1 MTHVSNSRIRAV
13 NCGNDVDD
21 GAYAVRLLQHDV
33 PVNRARRLSEPLR
46 RALNIRTAALEKEQA
61 ADIREFDQLYVR
73 SDELL
78 LQIAERQRRLRRF
91 REILL
96 TREAT

>member
-1 MTHVSNSRIRAV
+1 MLDAFCRDAPANQAPH
-13 NCGNDVDD
+13 
-21 GAYAVRLLQHDV
+21 L
-33 PVNRARRLSEPLR
+33 PEPLQ
-46 RALNIRTAALEKEQA
+46 RALKIRVAVLEEEQA

-91 REILL
+91 REILFARG
-96 TREAT
+96 TA